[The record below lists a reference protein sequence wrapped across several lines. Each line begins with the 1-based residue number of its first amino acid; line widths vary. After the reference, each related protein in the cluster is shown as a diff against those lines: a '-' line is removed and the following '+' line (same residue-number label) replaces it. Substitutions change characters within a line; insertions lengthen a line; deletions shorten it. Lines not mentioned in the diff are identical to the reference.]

1 MLDISYLSALTGR
14 MSSII
19 QLSPKQLRQAAA
31 IKEKIV
37 ALQKQL
43 EQLSGSDTKS
53 AGAPAPVRKKRKLSP
68 AARAKIVA
76 AQKARWAKYNA
87 AKKAAKK

>member
-1 MLDISYLSALTGR
+1 

-37 ALQKQL
+37 GLQKQL
-43 EQLSGSDTKS
+43 EQLSDSSVGS
-53 AGAPAPVRKKRKLSP
+53 AGAASTVRKKRKLSP

>member
-1 MLDISYLSALTGR
+1 

-31 IKEKIV
+31 IKERIV

-43 EQLSGSDTKS
+43 ESLSGSDARADGSS
-53 AGAPAPVRKKRKLSP
+53 APLRKKRKLSP

-76 AQKARWAKYNA
+76 AQKARWARYNA
-87 AKKAAKK
+87 AKKAAK